1 MDRGV
6 WWATVHEVVRVR
18 HASVTKPPALH
29 HLIAPY
35 KILKPDIVITQRE
48 KLNFLK
54 KEIFQSY
61 TLVGGKAGMKS

>member
-6 WWATVHEVVRVR
+6 WWATVHEVARVR

-48 KLNFLK
+48 
-54 KEIFQSY
+54 Y
-61 TLVGGKAGMKS
+61 KAWKN

>member
-48 KLNFLK
+48 YKVWKN
-54 KEIFQSY
+54 
-61 TLVGGKAGMKS
+61 